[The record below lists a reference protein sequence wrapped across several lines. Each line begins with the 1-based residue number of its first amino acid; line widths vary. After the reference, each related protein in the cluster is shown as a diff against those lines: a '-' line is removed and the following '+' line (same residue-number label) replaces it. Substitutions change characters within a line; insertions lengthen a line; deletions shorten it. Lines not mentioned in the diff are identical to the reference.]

1 MAKTALILD
10 FGGVIAKT
18 VFEQHRRTERLLGLP
33 CGVLTWL
40 GPLDPATDEPW
51 GRVERGEV
59 TERAYWTQRAGE
71 VGHLVGEAWDV
82 GTFFR
87 RVQGDDLNAVIRPE
101 AVAAVRRMKARS
113 IRVAVLSN
121 ELERFFGPGFRSR
134 IDLLSEIDV
143 ISDGSSTNV
152 FKPDRRA
159 YELCLEALGASAM
172 ETVFVDDQ
180 PRNVE
185 GARRLGIEAMQFDV
199 RHPARCYA
207 EIERLFPLKPSS

>member
-18 VFEQHRRTERLLGLP
+18 VFEQHRRTERLLRLP
-33 CGVLTWL
+33 PGVLTWL

-51 GRVERGEV
+51 ARVERGEA

-71 VGHLVGEAWDV
+71 VGRLVGETWDT

-87 RVQGDDLNAVIRPE
+87 RVQGDDPNAVLRPE
-101 AVAAVRRMKARS
+101 ALTAVRRMKVTGVRM
-113 IRVAVLSN
+113 AVLSN
-121 ELERFFGPGFRSR
+121 ELGRFFGPDFRSR
-134 IDLLSEIDV
+134 IALLSEIDV
-143 ISDGSSTNV
+143 IADGSATGV
-152 FKPDRRA
+152 LKPDPRA
-159 YELCLEALGASAM
+159 YECCLGALGASAA

-180 PRNVE
+180 LCNVE
-185 GARRLGIEAMQFDV
+185 GARKVGIDSMHFDI

-207 EIERLFPLKPSS
+207 EIERLFPPMPLA